1 MQLGLRE
8 LLSDAPVPHG
18 LVFDD
23 ARSNG
28 GRHVDFLEDVREENG
43 GPTES
48 QVNTSGKEVVS
59 KSVIPVENP

>member
-1 MQLGLRE
+1 MA
-8 LLSDAPVPHG
+8 LSSTMRGATADVM
-18 LVFDD
+18 
-23 ARSNG
+23 ST
-28 GRHVDFLEDVREENG
+28 FLEDVREENG